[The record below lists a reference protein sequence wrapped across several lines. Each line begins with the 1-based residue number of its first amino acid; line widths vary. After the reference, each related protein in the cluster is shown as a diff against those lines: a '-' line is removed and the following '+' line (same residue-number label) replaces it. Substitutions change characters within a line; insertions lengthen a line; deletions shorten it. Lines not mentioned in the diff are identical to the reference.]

1 MDAAIMNGATLQSGA
16 VALVSNIANPIKLAR
31 LIMEK
36 ASNLLRMQIT
46 STIHNYIWDLV
57 HSAFFYFV
65 CVDVPCNVGRG
76 RSVTI
81 CDQQWRTS
89 CTNRSLGDTALQ
101 GQTAENL

>member
-1 MDAAIMNGATLQSGA
+1 MDAAIMDGATLQSGA
-16 VALVSNIANPIKLAR
+16 VALVSNVANPIKLAR

-36 ASNLLRMQIT
+36 ASNLLRLQIT
-46 STIHNYIWDLV
+46 STIHNYIWGLV

-81 CDQQWRTS
+81 CDQ
-89 CTNRSLGDTALQ
+89 
-101 GQTAENL
+101 